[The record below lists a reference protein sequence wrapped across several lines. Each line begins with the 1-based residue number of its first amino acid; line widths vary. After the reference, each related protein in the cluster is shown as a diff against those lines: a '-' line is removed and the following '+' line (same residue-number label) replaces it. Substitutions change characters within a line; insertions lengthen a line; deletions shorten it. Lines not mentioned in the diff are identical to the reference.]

1 MASKHVAT
9 NDRDGIE
16 AMTGPY
22 DRKRLLTQ
30 HKAVELSLSEE
41 MMFSTEQGARHSLLP
56 LPSAPQ
62 HCPRFTPSAEEFQPE
77 NSTQNEITCTANPSA
92 VRSCWAP

>member
-1 MASKHVAT
+1 VASKHVAT

-56 LPSAPQ
+56 LPSTPQ
-62 HCPRFTPSAEEFQPE
+62 PCPRFTSAEEFQSGH
-77 NSTQNEITCTANPSA
+77 STQNEITCTANPSA
-92 VRSCWAP
+92 VRSCWAL